1 MQASSVDKVSELQV
15 LCGGI
20 QSCLLCRALLSCTI
34 STVGQETALDS
45 LFIDA
50 HSRHAVLD
58 EAECTGQ
65 NFSVVAVPVLVL
77 VPGFLL

>member
-20 QSCLLCRALLSCTI
+20 QCCLLCRAAPSASWDRKQHLLHSSIDTH
-34 STVGQETALDS
+34 SKHALLYELSVQDS
-45 LFIDA
+45 IFL
-50 HSRHAVLD
+50 
-58 EAECTGQ
+58 
-65 NFSVVAVPVLVL
+65 VVAVPVLVL